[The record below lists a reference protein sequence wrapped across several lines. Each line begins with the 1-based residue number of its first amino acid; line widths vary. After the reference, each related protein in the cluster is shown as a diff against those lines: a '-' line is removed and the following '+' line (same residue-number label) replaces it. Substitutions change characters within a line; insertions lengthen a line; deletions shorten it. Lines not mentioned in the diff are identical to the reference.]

1 MKYRSPLRSPRTLI
15 VTCLGALV
23 LAAAFPPAHGEEAAP
38 GLAMMRRQRGGRLRR
53 LLRPSGGG
61 TKETVPLTE
70 IKSPRGPDAPALGPG
85 DYSRTLDVD
94 GRTREYHLHVPRGY
108 DGSRPVPLVLN
119 FHGGAGNAQQQ
130 RRDTQMDAVADTHGF
145 IVAYGVGTSA
155 FGKFLTWNIYLSD
168 TYATK
173 KNVDDIGYVKAM
185 LDDIEALF
193 KIDTR
198 RVYAT
203 GYSMG
208 GILSYRLACEMS
220 DRIAAIAP
228 VAATMQNPPETRTPK
243 RPVPVMHFHGMQDD
257 HCLYEGGVGENARD
271 KMDRPAATDGIQWWI
286 GNNKVGPEPARTG
299 AVGQAKYI
307 QYGADGAAGEVV
319 VWEVGDGGHTWPGGQ
334 STLPPDRVGPVSTS
348 INASEAMW
356 DFFSRHAL

>member
-1 MKYRSPLRSPRTLI
+1 MYRARLFATRLLTAS
-15 VTCLGALV
+15 CLAMLLAPAGVLPADGAED
-23 LAAAFPPAHGEEAAP
+23 AT

-53 LLRPSGGG
+53 LLSPSGGG
-61 TKETVPLTE
+61 DKETVALTE
-70 IKSPRGPDAPALGPG
+70 IKTPRDPQAPALGPG
-85 DYSRTLDVD
+85 DYSRTLEVD
-94 GRTREYHLHVPRGY
+94 GRTRAYHLHVPRRY
-108 DGSRPVPLVLN
+108 DGTQPVPLVLN

-155 FGKFLTWNIYLSD
+155 FGKFLTWNIYLSE

-173 KNVDDIGYVKAM
+173 RNVDDIGYVKAM

-208 GILSYRLACEMS
+208 GILCYRLACELS

-228 VAATMQNPPETRTPK
+228 VAATMQNPPETRKPT
-243 RPVPVMHFHGMQDD
+243 RPVPVMHFHGMLDD

-271 KMDRPAATDGIQWWI
+271 KMDRPAARDGILWWVAHN
-286 GNNKVGPEPARTG
+286 GVGPEPAKTG
-299 AVGQAKYI
+299 AVGQARYI
-307 QYGADGAAGEVV
+307 RYGAEGAAGTVV
-319 VWEVGDGGHTWPGGQ
+319 IWEVGDGGHTWPGGQ

-348 INASEAMW
+348 IDASAVMW